1 MFGPDCT
8 ELDRLKL
15 EMRGFLGFT
24 PDYSRTMSIVPA
36 IGALESSRY
45 GAIICIDPVAGW
57 SPKCIEAVP
66 GSKKDGRHEF
76 ERRRAE
82 NMNLG
87 VSWLYQ

>member
-24 PDYSRTMSIVPA
+24 PDYTRTMGIVPA
-36 IGALESSRY
+36 IETLESLRY
-45 GAIICIDPVAGW
+45 GAIVCINPVVGW
-57 SPKCIEAVP
+57 SPKCIKAVP
-66 GSKKDGRHEF
+66 GSKKDGGHGF

-82 NMNLG
+82 KMNLG
-87 VSWLYQ
+87 ASWLYQ